1 MSDIESRKH
10 IEARLDRSL
19 RNQVQ
24 APRLDRGFDAAVW
37 ARIAKE
43 EGKAAQP
50 AEQRSP
56 SRAVLASRWLAIV
69 NVLGIV
75 ATLGVGFYFAL
86 GSFGGIEPPVLSVS
100 LEVPLPSIANDTA
113 DRVVDILGYVLGGA
127 ALAFG
132 LSFTAMGRRLRSS
145 FS

>member
-24 APRLDRGFDAAVW
+24 PPRLDRGFDAAVW
-37 ARIAKE
+37 ARIAQE
-43 EGKAAQP
+43 EAKATQP
-50 AEQRSP
+50 AVQAAP
-56 SRAVLASRWLAIV
+56 SRAVRASRWFALV
-69 NVLGIV
+69 NLLGIA
-75 ATLGVGFYFAL
+75 ATLGVAFYFAL
-86 GSFGGIEPPVLSVS
+86 GSFGGIEPPTLNVS
-100 LEVPLPSIANDTA
+100 LDVPLPSIADKTA
-113 DRVVDILGYVLGGA
+113 DRVIDVLGYVLGGA

-132 LSFTAMGRRLRSS
+132 LSFTALGRRLRSS